1 MKKKVQDLSTEEK
14 IKEAARKI
22 FTKKGYAATRTRD
35 IAEESGINLALLN
48 YYFRSKEKLFELVM
62 LENFGVFI
70 NSVKEIINNTETTLD
85 QKIENIVEFYINQL
99 LSNPDLPL
107 FIMNEIRSNSKMLK
121 TKINKDIF
129 LKSYFIQQLSAQLK
143 KQGKGDI
150 NPVHY
155 LMNVLGM
162 TIMPFIMGPLLIEIG
177 MLKPQEFE
185 KAMIERK
192 KLIPTWIKTLL
203 QLK

>member
-62 LENFGVFI
+62 LENFGAFI
-70 NSVKEIINNTETTLD
+70 SNVKELVNNTETSLE

-99 LSNPDLPL
+99 LVNPDLPL
-107 FIMNEIRSNSKMLK
+107 FVMNEIRSNSKLLK

-129 LKSYFIQQLSAQLK
+129 LKSHFIQQLSAQLK
-143 KQGKGDI
+143 KQGKGDV

-162 TIMPFIMGPLLIEIG
+162 TIMPFIIGPLIIEIG

-185 KAMIERK
+185 KAMMERK
-192 KLIPTWIKTLL
+192 KLIPIWIKTLL

>member
-1 MKKKVQDLSTEEK
+1 MKKKAQDLSTEEK

-35 IAEESGINLALLN
+35 IAEASGINLALLN

-70 NSVKEIINNTETTLD
+70 NKVKEIVNNTETTLE

-99 LSNPDLPL
+99 LVNPDLPL

-129 LKSYFIQQLSAQLK
+129 LKSHFIQQLSVQLK

-162 TIMPFIMGPLLIEIG
+162 TIMPFIIGPLIIEIG

-185 KAMIERK
+185 KAMMERR
-192 KLIPTWIKTLL
+192 KLIPIWIKTLL

>member
-185 KAMIERK
+185 KAMMERK

>member
-1 MKKKVQDLSTEEK
+1 
-14 IKEAARKI
+14 
-22 FTKKGYAATRTRD
+22 
-35 IAEESGINLALLN
+35 
-48 YYFRSKEKLFELVM
+48 
-62 LENFGVFI
+62 
-70 NSVKEIINNTETTLD
+70 
-85 QKIENIVEFYINQL
+85 
-99 LSNPDLPL
+99 
-107 FIMNEIRSNSKMLK
+107 MNEIRSNSKMLK

>member
-35 IAEESGINLALLN
+35 IAEESGVNLALLN

-70 NSVKEIINNTETTLD
+70 NSVKEIVNNTETTLE
-85 QKIENIVEFYINQL
+85 QKIESIVEFYINQL
-99 LSNPDLPL
+99 LVNPDLPL

-129 LKSYFIQQLSAQLK
+129 LKSHFIQQLSAQLK
-143 KQGKGDI
+143 KQGKGDV

-162 TIMPFIMGPLLIEIG
+162 TIMPFIIGPLIIEIG

-185 KAMIERK
+185 RAMVERR
-192 KLIPTWIKTLL
+192 KLIPIWIKTLL